1 VLSGVVGR
9 RFWFADDSFDDLT
22 DRWSG
27 AEDQLLSG
35 CQKASGRWLLHQSI
49 MPPALFTLYVLAGC
63 G

>member
-1 VLSGVVGR
+1 MGR

-22 DRWSG
+22 DRWSD
-27 AEDQLLSG
+27 ADDQLSG
-35 CQKASGRWLLHQSI
+35 CQKASRRWLLHQSI

>member
-1 VLSGVVGR
+1 MGR

-27 AEDQLLSG
+27 ADDQLSG
-35 CQKASGRWLLHQSI
+35 CQKASRRWLLHQSI
-49 MPPALFTLYVLAGC
+49 MPRALFTLYVLAGC